1 MEELEQDFLEVP
13 DLASQ
18 EPSPVRASTP
28 RTSKKRAALGDVDT
42 NVERKATQPKR
53 KKKTNEKQQKPSG
66 VILDVAEFDEQ
77 QSTTREEEMC
87 KDLKR
92 IVHTVTKMEKQVHF
106 AIAALDNKIEELT
119 QKIDRHIRECA
130 PADAEHQT
138 PADAEHQA
146 PADATFTTAFSE
158 QALNLPYV
166 QQTPLAATSATAVRE
181 QGEHLPFPQQHEL
194 LRAPELQPPSSLPH
208 ALAHAESPHS
218 DTPLPLPIPEVNP
231 KFTELPFQKLTR
243 QSSKQL
249 QMFCGSIQHSEQSA
263 K

>member
-92 IVHTVTKMEKQVHF
+92 IVHTVTKMEKQVHI

-119 QKIDRHIRECA
+119 QKIDRRIEECA
-130 PADAEHQT
+130 PADAAHQT
-138 PADAEHQA
+138 